1 MAGVFD
7 RTKATAARLIARYG
21 QDCLWQPA
29 PVAAG
34 GEPGYPG
41 DAVPADPIPCKIA
54 WFSPKDLGRGSGEFA
69 ALMLGVEIPTS
80 GEIGLMAGNVAF
92 EPGDEDTIIKG
103 TGGPV
108 VGIKSIDRLAPNGEP
123 ILYYVTIAG

>member
-21 QDCLWQPA
+21 QSCQWQKA
-29 PVAAG
+29 PVAVG

-41 DAVPADPIPCKIA
+41 EEAPVAPAPCKIV

-69 ALMLGVEIPTS
+69 ALLAGTEIPTS
-80 GEIGLMAGNVAF
+80 GEIGLMAAQGLTFTPEEA
-92 EPGDEDTIIKG
+92 DTVIKG
-103 TGGPV
+103 GASV
-108 VGIKSIDRLAPNGEP
+108 AIEKLDRLAPNGEP
-123 ILYYVTIAG
+123 ILYYVTIAA